1 MKLFYTIL
9 LYSTRFELWLAK
21 RAPVRNTLHIEQLNR
36 DLNKWRHALLMTELN
51 T

>member
-9 LYSTRFELWLAK
+9 LHLTSFELWLAK
-21 RAPVRNTLHIEQLNR
+21 RAPVRNTRYIEQLNR
-36 DLNKWRHALLMTELN
+36 DMNKWRHSLLMLELN